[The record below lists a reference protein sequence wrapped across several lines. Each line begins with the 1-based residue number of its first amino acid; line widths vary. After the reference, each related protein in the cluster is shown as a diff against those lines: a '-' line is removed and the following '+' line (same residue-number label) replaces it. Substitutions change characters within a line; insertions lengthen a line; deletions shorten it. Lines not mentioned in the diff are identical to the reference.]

1 MGRFGDDKI
10 EEVRSRADIVEIV
23 GAHVR
28 IRRAGRNFVGLC
40 PFHNE
45 KTPSFSVNAER
56 GFFHCFGCGAG
67 GSVFNFIMRVE
78 GLTFPEAVRSLAKK
92 YGVTI
97 PEHDVSGPAAG
108 EREAMLKA
116 NEVAAEF
123 FAHVLWNTTDG
134 ALARDYL
141 KSRGISVE
149 TARAFMIGFAPS
161 RPASLAKALEKR
173 GLREAGVKVGLIRK
187 HDSVAAVA
195 AATGAEVYDM
205 FRGRVMFPIR
215 DAQGRAI
222 AFGGRVL
229 DARLPKY
236 INSPESPLYSKA
248 RTLYGLFEARQ
259 AISSNVAA
267 GKDRAILVEGYF
279 DVIALWQ
286 AGFKEAVA
294 GCGTAL
300 TVEQLRVLS
309 RYTKN
314 VIACFDGDAAGRKA
328 SMRALEIFLQA
339 GLLGRGIF
347 IPSGFDPDTFVRER
361 GAAAFAELTDKSEL
375 LVDYFIRD
383 QVEKVGGPNGPPEKR
398 AEAAALVSDMLKL
411 VANPFEYNLLAR
423 RASDMLGVGE
433 EVLRRATRVK
443 SSRPAGGPPATTPQ
457 QEPRAASLTD
467 QQKVELQLVALAL
480 WFPARRGQIF
490 AAQPFSHFEDQ
501 NLREILQELCFSP
514 EEAGTQSVSI
524 LDSLSDEQ
532 KIYFTAELVRE
543 LTSESSTANLEDGF
557 EFKIPE
563 FREVDPKMKELHR
576 RKSREKGEEEI
587 ASDLTTKCLKI
598 LQDLGAVKEA
608 KKLRAIRT
616 SDPMKS
622 DTPEAEAGI
631 RAVIALRR
639 ESRGT

>member
-28 IRRAGRNFVGLC
+28 LRRAGRNFVGLC

-56 GFFHCFGCGAG
+56 GFFHCFGCGVG
-67 GSVFNFIMRVE
+67 GSAFNFIMRVE
-78 GLTFPEAVRSLAKK
+78 GLTFPEAVRSLARK

-97 PEHDVSGPAAG
+97 PEHDQAGPAAG

-116 NEVAAEF
+116 SEVAAEF

-173 GLREAGVKVGLIRK
+173 GLRDAGAKVGLVRK
-187 HDSVAAVA
+187 D
-195 AATGAEVYDM
+195 GDGVYDM
-205 FRGRVMFPIR
+205 FRARVMFPIR

-236 INSPESPLYSKA
+236 INSPESPLYSKT

-259 AISSNVAA
+259 AISSSVAS

-314 VIACFDGDAAGRKA
+314 VIACLDGDAAGRKA
-328 SMRALEIFLQA
+328 SMRSLEIFLQA

-361 GAAAFAELTDKSEL
+361 GAAAFAELIDKAEL
-375 LVDYFIRD
+375 LVDYFLSEQARD
-383 QVEKVGGPNGPPEKR
+383 ARGSIAER
-398 AEAAALVSDMLKL
+398 ARAAQRVAEMLKL
-411 VANPFEYNLLAR
+411 VGDPFQFDLLAR
-423 RASDMLGVGE
+423 KAADLLSIGE
-433 EVLRRATRVK
+433 EVLRKEARGGQSRWAPSRFARERAQTANP
-443 SSRPAGGPPATTPQ
+443 SAAAGGGGDAGAKA
-457 QEPRAASLTD
+457 EIG
-467 QQKVELQLVALAL
+467 LVALAL
-480 WFPARRGQIF
+480 LHPELRNEIAQSGATANFEEIRLGGVLADLCRTDEAYTALEQWIADRLSAEEQGRVSEFAVGPLTDELDNDTEKNPNDLEKCRALVNDYVVALERRRRARELERLRQSAAEVSARESGPGEAAA
-490 AAQPFSHFEDQ
+490 AAQ
-501 NLREILQELCFSP
+501 
-514 EEAGTQSVSI
+514 
-524 LDSLSDEQ
+524 
-532 KIYFTAELVRE
+532 
-543 LTSESSTANLEDGF
+543 
-557 EFKIPE
+557 
-563 FREVDPKMKELHR
+563 
-576 RKSREKGEEEI
+576 
-587 ASDLTTKCLKI
+587 
-598 LQDLGAVKEA
+598 
-608 KKLRAIRT
+608 
-616 SDPMKS
+616 
-622 DTPEAEAGI
+622 
-631 RAVIALRR
+631 AVIAHRR
-639 ESRGT
+639 EGRGA

>member
-28 IRRAGRNFVGLC
+28 LRRAGRNFVGLC
-40 PFHNE
+40 PFHQE

-67 GSVFNFIMRVE
+67 GSVFNFITRIE
-78 GLTFPEAVRSLAKK
+78 GLTFPEAVRSLARK
-92 YGVTI
+92 YGVTL
-97 PEHDVSGPAAG
+97 PEHDQSGPAAG

-116 NEVAAEF
+116 SEVAAEF
-123 FAHVLWNTTDG
+123 FAHVLWNTPDG
-134 ALARDYL
+134 APVIDYL

-149 TARAFMIGFAPS
+149 TAHAFMLGFAPS

-173 GLREAGVKVGLIRK
+173 GLRDAGVKVGLVRK
-187 HDSVAAVA
+187 DDDGAA
-195 AATGAEVYDM
+195 YDM
-205 FRGRVMFPIR
+205 FRARVMFPIR

-259 AISSNVAA
+259 AISSSAPA
-267 GKDRAILVEGYF
+267 GRDRAILVEGYF

-347 IPSGFDPDTFVRER
+347 IPAGFDPDTFIRER
-361 GAAAFAELTDKSEL
+361 GAAAFAELAGKSEL
-375 LVDYFIRD
+375 LVDYFLGE
-383 QVEKVGGPNGPPEKR
+383 Q
-398 AEAAALVSDMLKL
+398 AAAARGSIAERSRAAQSVAEMLKL
-411 VANPFEYNLLAR
+411 VGDPFQFDLLAR
-423 RASDMLGVGE
+423 KAAEMLSIGE
-433 EVLRRATRVK
+433 EVLRKEARGAQ
-443 SSRPAGGPPATTPQ
+443 SRPAPSRFARARAEAGNPAPLSSGDAGAKA
-457 QEPRAASLTD
+457 EIG
-467 QQKVELQLVALAL
+467 LVALAL
-480 WFPARRGQIF
+480 LHPELRG
-490 AAQPFSHFEDQ
+490 
-501 NLREILQELCFSP
+501 EI
-514 EEAGTQSVSI
+514 A
-524 LDSLSDEQ
+524 DSG
-532 KIYFTAELVRE
+532 A
-543 LTSESSTANLEDGF
+543 TANFEEIRLGGVLADLCRTDEPYTALEQWLADRLSAEEQGRVG
-557 EFKIPE
+557 ELAVGPLTDDLEPE
-563 FREVDPKMKELHR
+563 MKELDRARALVSDYVGALER
-576 RKSREKGEEEI
+576 RRRTRELGRLRQSAADASARESEPGE
-587 ASDLTTKCLKI
+587 AAAAA
-598 LQDLGAVKEA
+598 Q
-608 KKLRAIRT
+608 
-616 SDPMKS
+616 
-622 DTPEAEAGI
+622 
-631 RAVIALRR
+631 AVIAHRR
-639 ESRGT
+639 ERRGA

>member
-28 IRRAGRNFVGLC
+28 LRRAGRNFVGLC

-78 GLTFPEAVRSLAKK
+78 GLTFPEAVRSLARK
-92 YGVTI
+92 YGVTL
-97 PEHDVSGPAAG
+97 PEHDQSGAAAG

-116 NEVAAEF
+116 SEVAAEF
-123 FAHVLWNTTDG
+123 FAHVLWNSTDG

-161 RPASLAKALEKR
+161 RPASLAKALERR
-173 GLREAGVKVGLIRK
+173 GLRDAGVKVGLVRK
-187 HDSVAAVA
+187 DGD
-195 AATGAEVYDM
+195 GAYDM
-205 FRGRVMFPIR
+205 FRARVMFPIR
-215 DAQGRAI
+215 DAQGRVL

-229 DARLPKY
+229 DARIPKY

-259 AISSNVAA
+259 AISSNAPA

-300 TVEQLRVLS
+300 TVEQLRALS

-347 IPSGFDPDTFVRER
+347 IPSGFDPDTFIRER

-375 LVDYFIRD
+375 LIDYFLSEQAGEARGSIA
-383 QVEKVGGPNGPPEKR
+383 ER
-398 AEAAALVSDMLKL
+398 ARAAQRVAEMLKL
-411 VANPFEYNLLAR
+411 VDDPFQFDLLAR
-423 RASDMLGVGE
+423 KAADLLSIGE
-433 EVLRRATRVK
+433 EVLRKEARGRQ
-443 SSRPAGGPPATTPQ
+443 SRPTPSRFSRAGAAAGAENRPATPGGGDAGSKA
-457 QEPRAASLTD
+457 E
-467 QQKVELQLVALAL
+467 VGLVAIALLHPELRAEIAQSGAAANFEEIRLGGVLADL
-480 WFPARRGQIF
+480 CRTEEAYTALEQWTAERLSAEEQSRISEFAVGPLSDDIGDDTQKNPNELEKCRALVNDYVVALDRRRRAHELGRLRRSAAEVSARESEPGEAAA
-490 AAQPFSHFEDQ
+490 AAQ
-501 NLREILQELCFSP
+501 
-514 EEAGTQSVSI
+514 
-524 LDSLSDEQ
+524 
-532 KIYFTAELVRE
+532 
-543 LTSESSTANLEDGF
+543 
-557 EFKIPE
+557 
-563 FREVDPKMKELHR
+563 
-576 RKSREKGEEEI
+576 
-587 ASDLTTKCLKI
+587 
-598 LQDLGAVKEA
+598 
-608 KKLRAIRT
+608 
-616 SDPMKS
+616 
-622 DTPEAEAGI
+622 
-631 RAVIALRR
+631 AVIAHRR
-639 ESRGT
+639 EGRGQG

>member
-28 IRRAGRNFVGLC
+28 LRRAGRNFVGLC

-78 GLTFPEAVRSLAKK
+78 GLTFPEAVRSLARK
-92 YGVTI
+92 YAVTL
-97 PEHDVSGPAAG
+97 PQHDQSGPAAG

-116 NEVAAEF
+116 SEVAAEF
-123 FAHVLWNTTDG
+123 FAHVLWNTADG

-149 TARAFMIGFAPS
+149 TARSFMIGFAPS
-161 RPASLAKALEKR
+161 RPASLAKALERR
-173 GLREAGVKVGLIRK
+173 GLRDAGVKVGLVK
-187 HDSVAAVA
+187 KDGD
-195 AATGAEVYDM
+195 GAYDM
-205 FRGRVMFPIR
+205 FRARVMFPIR

-259 AISSNVAA
+259 AISSSVSS
-267 GKDRAILVEGYF
+267 GKDRAIIVEGYF

-286 AGFKEAVA
+286 AGFKEVLA

-300 TVEQLRVLS
+300 TVEQLRALS
-309 RYTKN
+309 RYTKQ

-347 IPSGFDPDTFVRER
+347 IPSGFDPDTFVRQR
-361 GAAAFAELTDKSEL
+361 GAAAFAELIEKSEL
-375 LVDYFIRD
+375 LVDYFLSELAGAARGSIA
-383 QVEKVGGPNGPPEKR
+383 ER
-398 AEAAALVSDMLKL
+398 ARAANRVTEMLKL
-411 VANPFEYNLLAR
+411 VDDPFQFDLLAR
-423 RASDMLGVGE
+423 KAADLLSIGE
-433 EVLRRATRVK
+433 EVLRKEARGPQSRSTPSRFTRERAATAK
-443 SSRPAGGPPATTPQ
+443 PPA
-457 QEPRAASLTD
+457 ASSGD
-467 QQKVELQLVALAL
+467 AGSKAEIGLVAIALLRPELRAEIASSGASANFEEIRLGGVLA
-480 WFPARRGQIF
+480 
-490 AAQPFSHFEDQ
+490 D
-501 NLREILQELCFSP
+501 LCRTEEAYTALEQWTAERLSP
-514 EEAGTQSVSI
+514 EEQSRISEFAVGPLTDDI
-524 LDSLSDEQ
+524 GDDTE
-532 KIYFTAELVRE
+532 KNPNELVKCRALVVDYVGALERRRHAHELGRLRQSAAEVSARE
-543 LTSESSTANLEDGF
+543 SE
-557 EFKIPE
+557 P
-563 FREVDPKMKELHR
+563 
-576 RKSREKGEEEI
+576 GE
-587 ASDLTTKCLKI
+587 AAAAA
-598 LQDLGAVKEA
+598 Q
-608 KKLRAIRT
+608 
-616 SDPMKS
+616 
-622 DTPEAEAGI
+622 
-631 RAVIALRR
+631 AVIAHRQQR
-639 ESRGT
+639 

>member
-28 IRRAGRNFVGLC
+28 LRRAGRNFVGLC

-56 GFFHCFGCGAG
+56 GFFHCFGCGVG
-67 GSVFNFIMRVE
+67 GSVFNFITRVE

-92 YGVTI
+92 YGVTL

-116 NEVAAEF
+116 SEVAAEF

-134 ALARDYL
+134 AMARDYL

-149 TARAFMIGFAPS
+149 SARAFMIGYAPS

-173 GLREAGVKVGLIRK
+173 GLREAGIKVGLVK
-187 HDSVAAVA
+187 KDGNDA
-195 AATGAEVYDM
+195 YDM
-205 FRGRVMFPIR
+205 FRARVMFPIR

-259 AISSNVAA
+259 AISSSASS

-300 TVEQLRVLS
+300 TVDQLRVLG

-361 GAAAFAELTDKSEL
+361 GAAAFVELIEKAQLLVELYALQELAESGGPNAKIEARMNAAERVAEKLRLIHTAFEFHEMVRRAAFLLQVPDEVLRAEGKKQITSQRIRGEASEEFRPPNSSGDVIVRAELT
-375 LVDYFIRD
+375 
-383 QVEKVGGPNGPPEKR
+383 
-398 AEAAALVSDMLKL
+398 
-411 VANPFEYNLLAR
+411 LLAMALMHPDLR
-423 RASDMLGVGE
+423 GE
-433 EVLRRATRVK
+433 
-443 SSRPAGGPPATTPQ
+443 
-457 QEPRAASLTD
+457 
-467 QQKVELQLVALAL
+467 
-480 WFPARRGQIF
+480 IF
-490 AAQPFSHFEDQ
+490 AAQPFGQ
-501 NLREILQELCFSP
+501 YREKL
-514 EEAGTQSVSI
+514 
-524 LDSLSDEQ
+524 LSDLLRSVCEE
-532 KIYFTAELVRE
+532 T
-543 LTSESSTANLEDGF
+543 ED
-557 EFKIPE
+557 
-563 FREVDPKMKELHR
+563 
-576 RKSREKGEEEI
+576 
-587 ASDLTTKCLKI
+587 
-598 LQDLGAVKEA
+598 
-608 KKLRAIRT
+608 
-616 SDPMKS
+616 
-622 DTPEAEAGI
+622 
-631 RAVIALRR
+631 
-639 ESRGT
+639 

>member
-10 EEVRSRADIVEIV
+10 EEVRTRADIVEII

-28 IRRAGRNFVGLC
+28 LRRAGRNFVGLC

-56 GFFHCFGCGAG
+56 GFFHCFGCGVG
-67 GSVFNFIMRVE
+67 GSVFNFITRVE

-92 YGVTI
+92 YGVTL

-116 NEVAAEF
+116 SEVAAEF

-134 ALARDYL
+134 AMARDYL
-141 KSRGISVE
+141 KSREIIVE
-149 TARAFMIGFAPS
+149 TARTFMIGYAPS

-173 GLREAGVKVGLIRK
+173 GLRDAGVKVGLVK
-187 HDSVAAVA
+187 KDGTEA
-195 AATGAEVYDM
+195 YDM
-205 FRGRVMFPIR
+205 FRARVMFPIR

-236 INSPESPLYSKA
+236 INSPESPLYSKT

-259 AISSNVAA
+259 AISSSASS

-300 TVEQLRVLS
+300 TVDQLRVLS

-314 VIACFDGDAAGRKA
+314 VIACFDGDTAGRKA

-361 GAAAFAELTDKSEL
+361 GAAAFTELIEKAQL
-375 LVDYFIRD
+375 LVDYFLSEQATEARGSIA
-383 QVEKVGGPNGPPEKR
+383 ER
-398 AEAAALVSDMLKL
+398 ARAAQRVAGVLKL
-411 VANPFEYNLLAR
+411 VGDPFQFDMLAR
-423 RASDMLGVGE
+423 KGADLLGIGE
-433 EVLRRATRVK
+433 EVLRKEARGPQSRSATQSRFARDTRANP
-443 SSRPAGGPPATTPQ
+443 SAPPA
-457 QEPRAASLTD
+457 ASGGGD
-467 QQKVELQLVALAL
+467 AGDKAEIGLVALAL
-480 WFPARRGQIF
+480 LHPELRNEI
-490 AAQPFSHFEDQ
+490 AQFGAEANFE
-501 NLREILQELCFSP
+501 EIRL
-514 EEAGTQSVSI
+514 GSI
-524 LDSLSDEQ
+524 LADLYKTDEPYTALEQWISDRLTPDEQ
-532 KIYFTAELVRE
+532 GRVSEFAVGPQTDDVVDETAKV
-543 LTSESSTANLEDGF
+543 SSDLDKCRALANDFVVALERRRRM
-557 EFKIPE
+557 
-563 FREVDPKMKELHR
+563 REVGRLR
-576 RKSREKGEEEI
+576 
-587 ASDLTTKCLKI
+587 
-598 LQDLGAVKEA
+598 QGAADVS
-608 KKLRAIRT
+608 T
-616 SDPMKS
+616 VQ
-622 DTPEAEAGI
+622 
-631 RAVIALRR
+631 AVIALRR
-639 ESRGT
+639 ESRDA

>member
-23 GAHVR
+23 GSHVR
-28 IRRAGRNFVGLC
+28 LRRAGRNFVGLC
-40 PFHNE
+40 LFHNE

-67 GSVFNFIMRVE
+67 GSAFNFIMRVE

-97 PEHDVSGPAAG
+97 PEHDVAGPGAG

-116 NEVAAEF
+116 SEVASEF

-141 KSRGISVE
+141 KARGISVE
-149 TARAFMIGFAPS
+149 TARAFMLGFAPS

-173 GLREAGVKVGLIRK
+173 GLRDAGIKTGLVKRDG
-187 HDSVAAVA
+187 D
-195 AATGAEVYDM
+195 GAYDM
-205 FRGRVMFPIR
+205 FRARVMFPIR

-248 RTLYGLFEARQ
+248 RTLYGLYEARQ
-259 AISSNVAA
+259 AISSSAST

-300 TVEQLRVLS
+300 TVDQLRVLS

-347 IPSGFDPDTFVRER
+347 VPTGLDPDTFIRER
-361 GAAAFAELTDKSEL
+361 GAAAFAELIDKSVL
-375 LVDYFIRD
+375 LIDYFLSEQAGEARGSIA
-383 QVEKVGGPNGPPEKR
+383 ER
-398 AEAAALVSDMLKL
+398 ARAAQRVAEILKL
-411 VANPFEYNLLAR
+411 VGDPFQFDLLAR
-423 RASDMLGVGE
+423 KAADLLSIGE
-433 EVLRRATRVK
+433 EVLRREARGPGR
-443 SSRPAGGPPATTPQ
+443 SAAPSRFARDARANANPPPAAAGGAGDAGAKA
-457 QEPRAASLTD
+457 EIGLI
-467 QQKVELQLVALAL
+467 ALAL
-480 WFPARRGQIF
+480 LQPELRNEIAQSGATANFEEIRLGGVLADLCRTDEPYTALEQWIADRLSADEQGRVSEFAVGPLKDEIDNDPEKSDLDRCRELVSDFVDALARRRSARELGRLRRSAAEVSAHESEPGEAAA
-490 AAQPFSHFEDQ
+490 AAQ
-501 NLREILQELCFSP
+501 
-514 EEAGTQSVSI
+514 
-524 LDSLSDEQ
+524 
-532 KIYFTAELVRE
+532 
-543 LTSESSTANLEDGF
+543 
-557 EFKIPE
+557 
-563 FREVDPKMKELHR
+563 
-576 RKSREKGEEEI
+576 
-587 ASDLTTKCLKI
+587 
-598 LQDLGAVKEA
+598 
-608 KKLRAIRT
+608 
-616 SDPMKS
+616 
-622 DTPEAEAGI
+622 
-631 RAVIALRR
+631 AVIALRR
-639 ESRGT
+639 EGHRA

>member
-28 IRRAGRNFVGLC
+28 LRRAGRNFVGLC

-56 GFFHCFGCGAG
+56 GFFHCFGCGVG
-67 GSVFNFIMRVE
+67 GSVFNFITRVE

-92 YGVTI
+92 YGVTL
-97 PEHDVSGPAAG
+97 PEHDVSGPGAG

-116 NEVAAEF
+116 SEVAAEF

-134 ALARDYL
+134 SMARDYL
-141 KSRGISVE
+141 KSRAISVE
-149 TARAFMIGFAPS
+149 TARAFMIGYAPS

-173 GLREAGVKVGLIRK
+173 GLREAGIKVGLVRK
-187 HDSVAAVA
+187 DGNDA
-195 AATGAEVYDM
+195 YDM

-236 INSPESPLYSKA
+236 INSPESPLYSKT
-248 RTLYGLFEARQ
+248 RTLYGVFEARQ
-259 AISSNVAA
+259 AISSRASS

-361 GAAAFAELTDKSEL
+361 GEAAFAELTDKSEL
-375 LVDYFIRD
+375 LVDYFLSEQAGDARGSIA
-383 QVEKVGGPNGPPEKR
+383 ER
-398 AEAAALVSDMLKL
+398 ARAAQRVAEVLKL
-411 VANPFEYNLLAR
+411 VGDPFQFDLLAR
-423 RASDMLGVGE
+423 KAADLLSIGE
-433 EVLRRATRVK
+433 DVLRKEARGPSRSATPSRFARDARAN
-443 SSRPAGGPPATTPQ
+443 SNPPAAASAAAGGDAGAKA
-457 QEPRAASLTD
+457 EIG
-467 QQKVELQLVALAL
+467 LVALAL
-480 WFPARRGQIF
+480 LHPELRNEI
-490 AAQPFSHFEDQ
+490 AQSG
-501 NLREILQELCFSP
+501 
-514 EEAGTQSVSI
+514 A
-524 LDSLSDEQ
+524 
-532 KIYFTAELVRE
+532 
-543 LTSESSTANLEDGF
+543 TANFEEIRLGGVLADLCRTDEAYTALEEWISDRLTIEEQGRVSEFAVGPQQDELED
-557 EFKIPE
+557 ETAKVSNDLE
-563 FREVDPKMKELHR
+563 KCRALVNDYVVALERRRRTREVGRLRGSGADV
-576 RKSREKGEEEI
+576 
-587 ASDLTTKCLKI
+587 SDA
-598 LQDLGAVKEA
+598 Q
-608 KKLRAIRT
+608 
-616 SDPMKS
+616 
-622 DTPEAEAGI
+622 
-631 RAVIALRR
+631 AVIALRR
-639 ESRGT
+639 GGRGG

>member
-1 MGRFGDDKI
+1 MGHFGDDKI

-28 IRRAGRNFVGLC
+28 LRRAGRNFVGLC

-78 GLTFPEAVRSLAKK
+78 GLTFPEAVRSLARK
-92 YGVTI
+92 YGVTL
-97 PEHDVSGPAAG
+97 PEHDQSGPAAG

-116 NEVAAEF
+116 SAVAAEF
-123 FAHVLWNTTDG
+123 FAHVLWNTSDG
-134 ALARDYL
+134 ASAREYL

-161 RPASLAKALEKR
+161 RPASLAKSLEKR

-187 HDSVAAVA
+187 HDSVA
-195 AATGAEVYDM
+195 TGAVVPGTEAYDM

-215 DAQGRAI
+215 DAQGRVL

-229 DARLPKY
+229 DASLPKY

-259 AISSNVAA
+259 AISSSAAA

-361 GAAAFAELTDKSEL
+361 GAASFAELADKSEL
-375 LVDYFIRD
+375 LVDYFLSEQAGEARGSIA
-383 QVEKVGGPNGPPEKR
+383 ER
-398 AEAAALVSDMLKL
+398 ARAAQRVAEMLKL
-411 VANPFEYNLLAR
+411 VDDPFQFDLLAR
-423 RASDMLGVGE
+423 KAADLLSIGE
-433 EVLRRATRVK
+433 EVLRKEARGRQSGGTRYT
-443 SSRPAGGPPATTPQ
+443 SSRYARD
-457 QEPRAASLTD
+457 RAASANRLAAPSGGDAGSKAEIGLVAIALLHPELRAEIAQSGAAANFEEIRLGGVLADLCRTDEAYTALEQWTAERLSAEEQGRVSEFAVGPLTD
-467 QQKVELQLVALAL
+467 DIGDDTEKNPNELEKCRALVNDYVVALDRRRR
-480 WFPARRGQIF
+480 ARELGRLRQSASEASARESAPGEAAA
-490 AAQPFSHFEDQ
+490 AAQ
-501 NLREILQELCFSP
+501 
-514 EEAGTQSVSI
+514 
-524 LDSLSDEQ
+524 
-532 KIYFTAELVRE
+532 
-543 LTSESSTANLEDGF
+543 
-557 EFKIPE
+557 
-563 FREVDPKMKELHR
+563 
-576 RKSREKGEEEI
+576 
-587 ASDLTTKCLKI
+587 
-598 LQDLGAVKEA
+598 
-608 KKLRAIRT
+608 
-616 SDPMKS
+616 
-622 DTPEAEAGI
+622 
-631 RAVIALRR
+631 AVIAHRR
-639 ESRGT
+639 QG

>member
-28 IRRAGRNFVGLC
+28 LRRAGRNFVGLC

-56 GFFHCFGCGAG
+56 GFFHCFGCGVG
-67 GSVFNFIMRVE
+67 GSVFNFITRIE

-92 YGVTI
+92 YGVTL
-97 PEHDVSGPAAG
+97 PEHDVSGPGAG

-116 NEVAAEF
+116 SEVAAEF

-134 ALARDYL
+134 AMARDYL

-149 TARAFMIGFAPS
+149 TARAFMIGYAPS

-173 GLREAGVKVGLIRK
+173 GLRDAGVKVGLVRK
-187 HDSVAAVA
+187 DGNVSTDA
-195 AATGAEVYDM
+195 YDM

-259 AISSNVAA
+259 AISSSASS

-300 TVEQLRVLS
+300 TVEQLRALS

-361 GAAAFAELTDKSEL
+361 GEAAFADLTEKSEL
-375 LVDYFIRD
+375 LVDYFLSEQAI
-383 QVEKVGGPNGPPEKR
+383 
-398 AEAAALVSDMLKL
+398 
-411 VANPFEYNLLAR
+411 
-423 RASDMLGVGE
+423 
-433 EVLRRATRVK
+433 
-443 SSRPAGGPPATTPQ
+443 
-457 QEPRAASLTD
+457 EPRA
-467 QQKVELQLVALAL
+467 
-480 WFPARRGQIF
+480 
-490 AAQPFSHFEDQ
+490 
-501 NLREILQELCFSP
+501 
-514 EEAGTQSVSI
+514 
-524 LDSLSDEQ
+524 
-532 KIYFTAELVRE
+532 
-543 LTSESSTANLEDGF
+543 STACSL
-557 EFKIPE
+557 
-563 FREVDPKMKELHR
+563 
-576 RKSREKGEEEI
+576 RK
-587 ASDLTTKCLKI
+587 
-598 LQDLGAVKEA
+598 
-608 KKLRAIRT
+608 
-616 SDPMKS
+616 
-622 DTPEAEAGI
+622 
-631 RAVIALRR
+631 
-639 ESRGT
+639 

>member
-28 IRRAGRNFVGLC
+28 LRRAGRNFVGLC

-78 GLTFPEAVRSLAKK
+78 GLTFPEAVRSLARK
-92 YGVTI
+92 YGVTL
-97 PEHDVSGPAAG
+97 PEHDQSGAAAG

-116 NEVAAEF
+116 SEVAAEF
-123 FAHVLWNTTDG
+123 FAHVLWNTSDG
-134 ALARDYL
+134 ALAREYL

-149 TARAFMIGFAPS
+149 TSRAFMIGFAPS
-161 RPASLAKALEKR
+161 RPASLAKALERR
-173 GLREAGVKVGLIRK
+173 GLGDAGVKVGLVRK
-187 HDSVAAVA
+187 DGD
-195 AATGAEVYDM
+195 AATGAVAYDM
-205 FRGRVMFPIR
+205 FRARVMFPIR
-215 DAQGRAI
+215 DAQGRVI

-259 AISSNVAA
+259 AISSNAAA

-300 TVEQLRVLS
+300 TVEQLRALS

-375 LVDYFIRD
+375 LVDYFLSE
-383 QVEKVGGPNGPPEKR
+383 QAVGARGSIAER
-398 AEAAALVSDMLKL
+398 ARAAERVAEMLKL
-411 VANPFEYNLLAR
+411 VDDPFQFDLLAR
-423 RASDMLGVGE
+423 KAAQLLSIGE
-433 EVLRRATRVK
+433 EVLRTEARGRQ
-443 SSRPAGGPPATTPQ
+443 SRPTPSRFARDRAATANPPAASGGGDAGAKAEIGLVAIALLHP
-457 QEPRAASLTD
+457 ELRAEIAQSGATANFEEIRRGGVLADLCRTDEAYTALEQWTAERLSAEEQGRISEFAVGPLTD
-467 QQKVELQLVALAL
+467 DIGDDTQKNPNELEKCRALVSDYVVALDRRRRAHEL
-480 WFPARRGQIF
+480 GRLRQSAAEVSARESEPGQAAA
-490 AAQPFSHFEDQ
+490 AAQ
-501 NLREILQELCFSP
+501 
-514 EEAGTQSVSI
+514 
-524 LDSLSDEQ
+524 
-532 KIYFTAELVRE
+532 
-543 LTSESSTANLEDGF
+543 
-557 EFKIPE
+557 
-563 FREVDPKMKELHR
+563 
-576 RKSREKGEEEI
+576 
-587 ASDLTTKCLKI
+587 
-598 LQDLGAVKEA
+598 
-608 KKLRAIRT
+608 
-616 SDPMKS
+616 
-622 DTPEAEAGI
+622 
-631 RAVIALRR
+631 AVIAHRR
-639 ESRGT
+639 QGRGA

>member
-28 IRRAGRNFVGLC
+28 LRRAGRNFVGLC
-40 PFHNE
+40 PFHQE

-67 GSVFNFIMRVE
+67 GSVFNFITRVE
-78 GLTFPEAVRSLAKK
+78 GLTFPEAVRSLARK
-92 YGVTI
+92 YGVTL
-97 PEHDVSGPAAG
+97 PEHDQSGPAAG

-116 NEVAAEF
+116 SEVAAEF
-123 FAHVLWNTTDG
+123 FAHVLWNTPDG
-134 ALARDYL
+134 APVIDYL

-149 TARAFMIGFAPS
+149 TAHAFMLGFAPS

-173 GLREAGVKVGLIRK
+173 GLRDAGVKVGLVRK
-187 HDSVAAVA
+187 DDDGAA
-195 AATGAEVYDM
+195 YDM
-205 FRGRVMFPIR
+205 FRARVMFPIR

-259 AISSNVAA
+259 AISSSAPA

-347 IPSGFDPDTFVRER
+347 IPAGFDPDTFIRER
-361 GAAAFAELTDKSEL
+361 GAAAFAELAGKSEL
-375 LVDYFIRD
+375 LVDYFLGE
-383 QVEKVGGPNGPPEKR
+383 Q
-398 AEAAALVSDMLKL
+398 AAAARGSIAERARAAQSVAEMLKL
-411 VANPFEYNLLAR
+411 VGDPFQFDLLAR
-423 RASDMLGVGE
+423 KAAEMLSIGE
-433 EVLRRATRVK
+433 EVLRKEARGAQSRREPSRFARARAEPGN
-443 SSRPAGGPPATTPQ
+443 PAPLSGGDAGAKA
-457 QEPRAASLTD
+457 EIG
-467 QQKVELQLVALAL
+467 LVALAL
-480 WFPARRGQIF
+480 LHPELRSEIADSGATANFEEIRLGGVLADLCRTDEPYTALEQWLADRLSAEEQGRVGELAVGPLTDDLEPEVKELRSAAARSSSTTSAHSSAGVGRGNWDDCVR
-490 AAQPFSHFEDQ
+490 AQP
-501 NLREILQELCFSP
+501 
-514 EEAGTQSVSI
+514 T
-524 LDSLSDEQ
+524 
-532 KIYFTAELVRE
+532 
-543 LTSESSTANLEDGF
+543 
-557 EFKIPE
+557 
-563 FREVDPKMKELHR
+563 HR
-576 RKSREKGEEEI
+576 R
-587 ASDLTTKCLKI
+587 ASP
-598 LQDLGAVKEA
+598 GRA
-608 KKLRAIRT
+608 K
-616 SDPMKS
+616 
-622 DTPEAEAGI
+622 
-631 RAVIALRR
+631 RR
-639 ESRGT
+639 RPRRP

>member
-28 IRRAGRNFVGLC
+28 LRRAGRNFVGLC

-56 GFFHCFGCGAG
+56 GFFHCFGCGVG
-67 GSVFNFIMRVE
+67 GSVFNFITRVE

-92 YGVTI
+92 YGVTL
-97 PEHDVSGPAAG
+97 PEHDVAGPAAG

-116 NEVAAEF
+116 SEVAAEF

-134 ALARDYL
+134 AMARDYL

-149 TARAFMIGFAPS
+149 TARAFMIGYAPS

-173 GLREAGVKVGLIRK
+173 GLRDAGIKVGLVRK
-187 HDSVAAVA
+187 DGNVAI
-195 AATGAEVYDM
+195 GAETYDM

-236 INSPESPLYSKA
+236 INSPESPLYSKT

-259 AISSNVAA
+259 AISSSASS

-314 VIACFDGDAAGRKA
+314 VIACFDGDTAGRKA

-361 GAAAFAELTDKSEL
+361 GAAAFAELTEKSQL
-375 LVDYFIRD
+375 LVDYFLSE
-383 QVEKVGGPNGPPEKR
+383 QAVEARGSIAER
-398 AEAAALVSDMLKL
+398 ARAAQRVAEMLKL
-411 VANPFEYNLLAR
+411 VGDPFQFDLLAR
-423 RASDMLGVGE
+423 KAADLLSIGE
-433 EVLRRATRVK
+433 EVLRKEARGPHSRSTTPSRFARERAQTAN
-443 SSRPAGGPPATTPQ
+443 PPAAAGGGDAGAKA
-457 QEPRAASLTD
+457 EIGLI
-467 QQKVELQLVALAL
+467 ALAL
-480 WFPARRGQIF
+480 LHPELRNEIAQSGAGANFEEIRLGGVLADLCHTDEPYTALEEWIADRLTAEEQGRVSEFAVGPLNDEVVDETQKPSSDLEKCRALANDFVVALERRRRAREVGRLRSGADVS
-490 AAQPFSHFEDQ
+490 AAQ
-501 NLREILQELCFSP
+501 
-514 EEAGTQSVSI
+514 
-524 LDSLSDEQ
+524 
-532 KIYFTAELVRE
+532 
-543 LTSESSTANLEDGF
+543 
-557 EFKIPE
+557 
-563 FREVDPKMKELHR
+563 
-576 RKSREKGEEEI
+576 
-587 ASDLTTKCLKI
+587 
-598 LQDLGAVKEA
+598 
-608 KKLRAIRT
+608 
-616 SDPMKS
+616 
-622 DTPEAEAGI
+622 
-631 RAVIALRR
+631 AVIALRR
-639 ESRGT
+639 EGRGV